1 MYLLLISIK
10 LYLQN
15 NQLFFYLRCVITI
28 LINDSIALELITN
41 IIVKTKNSGKYLT
54 KKLFTYWLTS

>member
-1 MYLLLISIK
+1 MII
-10 LYLQN
+10 N
-15 NQLFFYLRCVITI
+15 CFFYFRCVTTI

-41 IIVKTKNSGKYLT
+41 IIVKIKNSGKYLT